1 MNLKELAKKLDR
13 ISELQAKIEGEVRDT
28 YKEHGE
34 LTAEVSLEIAA
45 RKGKEL
51 LGIPVTALSITLGPK
66 QGLDKKRTWILSPN
80 FVRKDGTHTNMI
92 CKPQIVHAYSVV
104 ERKGADD

>member
-51 LGIPVTALSITLGPK
+51 LGIDCPLYHSRPEARLG
-66 QGLDKKRTWILSPN
+66 
-80 FVRKDGTHTNMI
+80 
-92 CKPQIVHAYSVV
+92 
-104 ERKGADD
+104 